1 MSTVA
6 YSQDF
11 RNSIINYVDGS
22 HSQKE
27 AATVFGIHRNTIGK
41 WLKRRDDE
49 GNFEAKKAPGAEP
62 RVNVLEFRAY
72 VLENPNKTLV
82 QLGKEFKISD
92 ARAHITGHLF
102 SCL

>member
-11 RNSIINYVDGS
+11 RNSIINYVDGG

-49 GNFEAKKAPGAEP
+49 GNFEAKKHREQSPGLMYWSFAPM
-62 RVNVLEFRAY
+62 F
-72 VLENPNKTLV
+72 
-82 QLGKEFKISD
+82 
-92 ARAHITGHLF
+92 
-102 SCL
+102 